1 MFGFF
6 LDPDPFT
13 SPLANRD
20 RFFYRSLPTFLA
32 FAFAPVTSL
41 YEPVFSAFPPIPEV
55 RLSLLNFLSLVFQPL
70 QAELLLLWLVGRRRR
85 ENPLGGVMGLI
96 SLAFTKCHL
105 GILPAVSEILNFLCT
120 AVAIVPNSN
129 SASLRPR
136 HTYDEFNFSPL
147 VVPNGTRIVVDES
160 RVDAGSDDFLVLQR
174 LISDQ
179 KVEATV
185 GGPVYPLEASF
196 PVLVLAGEGSEFQ
209 TSIEVEIGDVN
220 VGIELPIE
228 EEMITVFRY
237 YVESVRY
244 REWELGEEGEAFLR
258 GQVME
263 AMATMRLSAEQ
274 LRVLMDLTELV
285 SVSVGEDGVSADTW
299 NHAVE
304 IMMKTVEM
312 NG

>member
-41 YEPVFSAFPPIPEV
+41 YAPVFSAFPPIPEV

-120 AVAIVPNSN
+120 AVNIVPNSM
-129 SASLRPR
+129 SLRPR

-174 LISDQ
+174 VISDQ
-179 KVEATV
+179 KVDAVV
-185 GGPVYPLEASF
+185 GGPVYALEASF
-196 PVLVLAGEGSEFQ
+196 PVLVLAGETSEFQ
-209 TSIEVEIGDVN
+209 TSIEVEMGDVN
-220 VGIELPIE
+220 VGIELPVDE
-228 EEMITVFRY
+228 EILGVLRW

-258 GQVME
+258 GQVAE
-263 AMATMRLSAEQ
+263 AMATLRLSSEQ
-274 LRVLMDLTELV
+274 LRVLMGLTELV
-285 SVSVGEDGVSADTW
+285 SVSVGEEGVSAETW

-304 IMMKTVEM
+304 IMMKTVEL